1 MTFTQ
6 TYKQSYIFCSYSAP
20 YLGLTDDMREKRR
33 MSMMTS
39 LSLVMTPKRRN
50 QELSASFPSCDQ
62 RLRGA
67 RGLSE
72 GHLVSP
78 GVEKEQN
85 HHLPTASGTS
95 SASERSLLYS
105 KKNVKLRDV
114 KPSVIE
120 QKFQE
125 APRC

>member
-1 MTFTQ
+1 
-6 TYKQSYIFCSYSAP
+6 
-20 YLGLTDDMREKRR
+20 
-33 MSMMTS
+33 MTS

-72 GHLVSP
+72 DPLLSP

-85 HHLPTASGTS
+85 HHLPTASASS
-95 SASERSLLYS
+95 SAPECSLLYS
-105 KKNVKLRDV
+105 KKNVTLWDV

-125 APRC
+125 GDFKAT